1 MTKNFLD
8 LHRADELKNFAANN
22 LLSWC
27 LKSRT
32 RIRTIGYSRTWEP
45 CIKKGNCHY
54 RTSPIGYWG
63 KGSTVSW

>member
-8 LHRADELKNFAANN
+8 LHRADELKNVAANN

-27 LKSRT
+27 LKSRI
-32 RIRTIGYSRTWEP
+32 RISTIGYSRTWEP
-45 CIKKGNCHY
+45 CIKKGNYHY

-63 KGSTVSW
+63 KGLTVSW